1 MDPAG
6 PAALGIEI
14 YARLASATKQVTSAR
29 AMAGTDSGEDGEAA
43 KIEPT
48 YSNTSDINRASQML
62 RRLVVCIIQ
71 VVQKQQWRKAGQSPL
86 ARGGY
91 QREAWNTAWRSARPS
106 GGDRSSHPGVAEGS
120 AHWPGRPLSLSRWQH
135 WPRWAPSAQR
145 GPTWRDGRRVWFP
158 S

>member
-6 PAALGIEI
+6 PAALCIEI

-71 VVQKQQWRKAGQSPL
+71 VYLG
-86 ARGGY
+86 
-91 QREAWNTAWRSARPS
+91 
-106 GGDRSSHPGVAEGS
+106 GVAASG
-120 AHWPGRPLSLSRWQH
+120 AF
-135 WPRWAPSAQR
+135 
-145 GPTWRDGRRVWFP
+145 DG
-158 S
+158 

>member
-6 PAALGIEI
+6 PAALCIEI

-71 VVQKQQWRKAGQSPL
+71 VAVYSVRM
-86 ARGGY
+86 
-91 QREAWNTAWRSARPS
+91 RECCSVLNI
-106 GGDRSSHPGVAEGS
+106 GVFEHA
-120 AHWPGRPLSLSRWQH
+120 
-135 WPRWAPSAQR
+135 AQ
-145 GPTWRDGRRVWFP
+145 
-158 S
+158 